1 MAKKQP
7 TRAEVGYGRPPKASR
22 WKPGQSGNPS
32 GKKKG
37 TKNGATIL
45 QEIMQRMISVSDN
58 GKVRKITVQEGLYVA
73 HVTRGLKGD
82 LKAATFLLREYAAIQ
97 SSEATREANK
107 VAIPPI
113 TKDMPVEEAQNLYA
127 AMLQAEADID
137 D

>member
-1 MAKKQP
+1 MARKRPK
-7 TRAEVGYGRPPKASR
+7 TAEVGYGEPPKASR

-45 QEIMQRMISVSDN
+45 QEIMQRMISISDN

-73 HVTRGLKGD
+73 HLTRGLKGD
-82 LKAATFLLREYAAIQ
+82 LKAAAFLLREYAANQ
-97 SSEATREANK
+97 GAEATREANK
-107 VAIPPI
+107 VVIPPI
-113 TKDMPVEEAQNLYA
+113 TEDMPVEEAQNLYA
-127 AMLQAEADID
+127 AMLRAEADID